1 MKTILI
7 VEDEPAQQ
15 LLYETEFQEMGF
27 RTVIARDG
35 EEAIDK
41 VREAHPDVVILDP
54 PRAGIHRRVIASLLE
69 VLPRRIVYVSCN
81 PTTQARDCGL
91 LSEHYRIAVIQP
103 VDMFP
108 HTYHIESV
116 VLLERKES
124 KGTEGGNGTGEADTQ
139 NH

>member
-41 VREAHPDVVILDP
+41 VREVRPDVVILDLML
-54 PRAGIHRRVIASLLE
+54 PRKHGLDALRE
-69 VLPRRIVYVSCN
+69 VLAADPNLPVIIHTAYSHYKDDFMSWAAEEYVVKSSDLGELKKAVERVLARRSGDA
-81 PTTQARDCGL
+81 PKQ
-91 LSEHYRIAVIQP
+91 
-103 VDMFP
+103 
-108 HTYHIESV
+108 
-116 VLLERKES
+116 
-124 KGTEGGNGTGEADTQ
+124 
-139 NH
+139 

>member
-41 VREAHPDVVILDP
+41 VREVHPDVVILDLML
-54 PRAGIHRRVIASLLE
+54 PRKHGLDALRE
-69 VLPRRIVYVSCN
+69 VLAADPNLPVIIHTAYSHYKDDFMSWAAEEYVVKSSDLGELKKAVERVLARRSSDAPN
-81 PTTQARDCGL
+81 Q
-91 LSEHYRIAVIQP
+91 
-103 VDMFP
+103 
-108 HTYHIESV
+108 
-116 VLLERKES
+116 
-124 KGTEGGNGTGEADTQ
+124 
-139 NH
+139 

>member
-41 VREAHPDVVILDP
+41 VREVHPDVVILDLML
-54 PRAGIHRRVIASLLE
+54 PRKHGLDALRE
-69 VLPRRIVYVSCN
+69 VLAADPNLPVIIHTAYSHYKDDFMSWAAEEYVVKSSDLGELKKAVERVLARRSGDV
-81 PTTQARDCGL
+81 PKQ
-91 LSEHYRIAVIQP
+91 
-103 VDMFP
+103 
-108 HTYHIESV
+108 
-116 VLLERKES
+116 
-124 KGTEGGNGTGEADTQ
+124 
-139 NH
+139 